1 MIRIGI
7 VGSESS
13 HATAFA
19 RYFNCPNPKT
29 GLYRYHEIRV
39 VAAVGSKESQEM
51 LVQEAGPL
59 FLAETPEDLL
69 GKIDAVM
76 VTSRSG
82 STHYPY
88 ALPFV
93 RAGMP
98 LFIDKPFTSDP
109 MQAELLARE
118 IAASGSPVIG
128 GSGCKYAESVQELKK
143 TVSDLKREGS
153 FIGGAINFDIMLDS
167 PYDGMYFYAPH
178 LVEMCLEI
186 FGEDICSVSAMQT
199 GDSLTAVLRYEASLV
214 SLHFTAGA
222 RQSSCILF
230 SKEKNYPRN
239 IDISGIYDAEAT
251 RFAEMLLGRQ
261 SGTPLRQLTYPV
273 EIIDAIIRAGRQ
285 HCEIP
290 LV

>member
-7 VGSESS
+7 IGSESS

-19 RYFNCPNPKT
+19 RYFNCPDPKT
-29 GLYRYHEIRV
+29 GIYRYNDIRV
-39 VAAVGSKESQEM
+39 VAAVGSKESQAA
-51 LVQEAGPL
+51 LAQEAGPL
-59 FLAETPEDLL
+59 FMAEKPEDLL
-69 GKIDAVM
+69 GSVDAVM
-76 VTSRSG
+76 ITSRSG
-82 STHYPY
+82 STHYSY

-93 RAGMP
+93 RKGMP

-109 MQAELLARE
+109 EQAAMLAEE

-128 GSGCKYAESVQELKK
+128 GSGCKYAESVQELKRI
-143 TVSDLKREGS
+143 VSQLKEEDS

-167 PYDGMYFYAPH
+167 PYDGIYFYAPH

-186 FGEDICSVSAMQT
+186 FGEGIRSVSAMRT
-199 GDSLTAVLRYEASLV
+199 GSSLTAMLRYEASLV

-230 SKEKNYPRN
+230 SKEKNHFRN
-239 IDISGIYDAEAT
+239 IDISEIYDAEAT

-261 SGTPLRQLTYPV
+261 SGTPLRQLTYSV
-273 EIIDAIIRAGRQ
+273 EIIDAIVRAEHQ
-285 HCEIP
+285 HCEIS
-290 LV
+290 LI